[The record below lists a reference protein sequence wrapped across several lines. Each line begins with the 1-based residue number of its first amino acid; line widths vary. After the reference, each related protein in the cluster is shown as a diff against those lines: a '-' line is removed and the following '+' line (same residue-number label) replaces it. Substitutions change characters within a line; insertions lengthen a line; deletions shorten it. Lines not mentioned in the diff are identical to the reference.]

1 MNDSVVTVRM
11 PKGLVEDLNKLIEK
25 QHYMDLSEAI
35 RSILRKEY
43 LKSNFKNEVREFEK

>member
-11 PKGLVEDLNKLIEK
+11 PKGLLLDLKDLTEK
-25 QHYMDLSEAI
+25 HNYMDISEAI

-43 LKSNFKNEVREFEK
+43 MESYIKKNEKE